1 MSTPEEPSQEGPAE
15 AAGATIIRYPNRRLY
30 DRSRGRYVTLQD
42 VEETVR
48 RGGTVTVRDSKTG
61 EDLTRPILVQILL
74 ERHPK
79 RMELFPVPFLHL
91 ALRANEVMLGV
102 LREYVRRSLPY
113 AELMQRAASFN
124 PLLTPA
130 EWMRTLMPGLP
141 PLDNPGAS
149 SSAQASG
156 DLDLLKSRIAE
167 LERRIEEVQAA
178 PTPPGPGA
186 AGKGRPGQ

>member
-1 MSTPEEPSQEGPAE
+1 MTAPEGPSQDGPAE
-15 AAGATIIRYPNRRLY
+15 AAGATIIRYPNRRMY

-91 ALRANEVMLGV
+91 ALRANEVMLGA
-102 LREYVRRSLPY
+102 LRDYVRGSLPY

-130 EWMRTLMPGLP
+130 EWMRSLMPGLP
-141 PLDNPGAS
+141 PAPLPPEEKGE
-149 SSAQASG
+149 G
-156 DLDLLKSRIAE
+156 GGELELLKRRIAE

-178 PTPPGPGA
+178 PRKPSEP
-186 AGKGRPGQ
+186 RP